1 MKMMFRYIAGIL
13 TALLFIGSVFGL
25 LYIFD
30 QYDYIDLKPSVL
42 VSLSRIPGW
51 EEVAEAYKL
60 GLENR
65 DHLIN
70 RQEELDK
77 KQEELVKK
85 EKEIEAEKEL
95 LLKQTMEFQEK
106 EEALEYER
114 RKVLTEVSRMETN
127 RTVNKS
133 ASDKEKYE
141 TAARLLES
149 MSPAIAGE
157 NLIKMPF
164 EMGVSVLSLLEPRK
178 AGKILESIPPEKSA
192 LYMEKISTN

>member
-30 QYDYIDLKPSVL
+30 QYGYIDLKPRVL
-42 VSLSRIPGW
+42 FSLSRIPGW
-51 EEVAEAYKL
+51 EEVTEAYKL
-60 GLENR
+60 GLDNR
-65 DHLIN
+65 EHLLN
-70 RQEELDK
+70 RQQELDK
-77 KQEELVKK
+77 KQEELAKK
-85 EKEIEAEKEL
+85 EKEIEAEQQL
-95 LLKQTMEFQEK
+95 LLEKTIEFQEK

-114 RKVLTEVSRMETN
+114 RKASAEFSRMEA
-127 RTVNKS
+127 NKAVS
-133 ASDKEKYE
+133 NTANEKEKYE

-192 LYMEKISTN
+192 LYMEKISTK